1 MVILSYNTKNSII
14 SKKYIL
20 LALYKVM
27 NIILLHVTNEGKQ
40 QQLVNKQVIFLF
52 IYSLITKYF

>member
-20 LALYKVM
+20 LALYKFM